1 MTTADINSITQLYV
15 TYFNRAPDLSGL
27 NYWLGQAN
35 QGISLETIATNFGET
50 QEAKNKYS
58 YLAFPNIS
66 DPTVFVNSIYLN
78 AFGRNAE
85 QAGLDFWVNQLKT
98 QGSGA
103 ASTFILTLTQNA
115 LNGDKTALQNKVSIA
130 THFTNGL
137 LNNNIISPPPQA
149 FTDSTTI
156 LNTITSDPASVTAG
170 NTAVD
175 TKITGYISAATV
187 GTYTALTTS
196 PADNL
201 VGTTVNDTFVG
212 GVDATTPA
220 NTILQVTDK
229 IDGGAGNDTL
239 IYTGYVAG
247 GAFPSLSNVENI
259 QLLNASTPV
268 TGSIAIDLTAIA
280 GKGVQQVTLVTPT
293 GTPTSVGVTGL
304 SGITFGVQGATA
316 AANTTPT
323 LTVGTLTPNFGT
335 TATSATVSIKDAVF
349 TTLDISASTAVN
361 TLNIAADG
369 LGKNSIG
376 TLTAAAAV
384 TTLNISGAGT
394 LTIGNGTS
402 TGAPATVTTIN
413 ASANTGGVNILSQA
427 AAGTKTTITGGAG
440 NDTLT
445 GGADADTLT
454 GGAGTDILTG
464 GLGKDILTGGA
475 GKDTFSYGTF
485 TDSSVGNIIT
495 PTDFDTISDF
505 TEVDDI
511 LKITGFTAANL
522 IAQAAVQAAVNAAA
536 PANLGNALTAAA
548 TQVTASKFGV
558 FQYSGI
564 TYVFGNDVTAAVGT
578 NDLLIGLTGNHT
590 LTATNFTA

>member
-1 MTTADINSITQLYV
+1 MTTANINSITQLYV
-15 TYFNRAPDLSGL
+15 TYFNRAPDLFGL

-35 QGISLETIATNFGET
+35 QGISLETIAANFGET

-66 DPTVFVNSIYLN
+66 DPTVFVNSVYLN

-115 LNGDKTALQNKVSIA
+115 LNGDKIALQNKVSIA

-170 NTAVD
+170 NTTVD
-175 TKITGYISAATV
+175 TKIAGYISAATV

-201 VGTTVNDTFVG
+201 VGTTVNDTFIG

-239 IYTGYVAG
+239 IYTGYVPSTA
-247 GAFPSLSNVENI
+247 AFPSLSNVENI
-259 QLLNASTPV
+259 QLLNAPV
-268 TGSIAIDLTAIA
+268 AGLTNIDLTAIA

-293 GTPTSVGVTGL
+293 ASPPNVGVTGL

-316 AANTTPT
+316 AANATPT

-369 LGKNSIG
+369 LGKNNIG
-376 TLTAAAAV
+376 TLTAATPV

-445 GGADADTLT
+445 GGADADIIT

-475 GKDTFSYGTF
+475 GKDTFFYGTF
-485 TDSSVGNIIT
+485 TDSSVVNTTT
-495 PTDFDTISDF
+495 PVDFDTISDF

-511 LKITGFTAANL
+511 LKITGFAAANL
-522 IAQAAVQAAVNAAA
+522 IAQATVQAAVDAAA

-548 TQVTASKFGV
+548 TQVIGSKFGV

-564 TYVFGNDVTAAVGT
+564 TYVFGNDATTAVGT